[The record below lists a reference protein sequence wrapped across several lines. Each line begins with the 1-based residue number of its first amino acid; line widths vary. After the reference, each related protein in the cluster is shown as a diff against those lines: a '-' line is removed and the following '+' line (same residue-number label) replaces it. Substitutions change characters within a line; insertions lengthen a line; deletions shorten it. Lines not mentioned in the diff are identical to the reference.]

1 MNLASVIFMSTCSF
15 QSYLS
20 IFIKTHHNYICSF
33 SNLKTTGE
41 WFFYLSVQS
50 PSTGKILI
58 LVMNNPILVYYS
70 CNNSQKSRTKEKC
83 GFYLQKTLKTFFFL
97 IKAPRTHNIT
107 PGQKDQFPS
116 WRRRAGGCY
125 LLNSQSNVRW
135 LAFSF
140 CFSLNSRWSWFFSK
154 AASHHPH
161 SWSLT

>member
-1 MNLASVIFMSTCSF
+1 MSTCSF

-20 IFIKTHHNYICSF
+20 VFIKTHQTTYAPFLIWKPQENDSF
-33 SNLKTTGE
+33 TCQ
-41 WFFYLSVQS
+41 FFQS
-50 PSTGKILI
+50 PSSGKILI

-116 WRRRAGGCY
+116 WRRRAVGCY
-125 LLNSQSNVRW
+125 LLNSESNVRW

-140 CFSLNSRWSWFFSK
+140 CFSLNSGWSWFFSK